1 MDVNPRPSHVPTLD
15 RGSGTPSAA
24 TGMHAVA
31 ERDVLYRDN
40 LEHRQHPCKLRH
52 DDIDASTP
60 VSVLGLEQITI
71 SRLYRAGY
79 VRLRQLLA
87 ASVEELWRSIGRH
100 GITDILHQLEIQGLA
115 LQPLND
121 YERWRLGLVDRDG
134 IQVDITLDSQIAD
147 LWPKLGL
154 ALTELLQKRGLHRV
168 ADLAPR
174 DEAELLVLY
183 RLGKNNL
190 RKIHGVLEDLSYRAD
205 GQHLARLRR
214 AMQLIAAR
222 SEGRRS
228 EAGID
233 AHGRADTPA
242 IDNSTRQGSDSAP
255 DPGERHAER

>member
-1 MDVNPRPSHVPTLD
+1 MMPRP
-15 RGSGTPSAA
+15 TPSVPKPDPGIGP
-24 TGMHAVA
+24 GMTLSTPHAVA

-40 LEHRQHPCKLRH
+40 LEHRDHPRKLRH
-52 DDIDASTP
+52 EDIDASTP

-79 VRLRQLLA
+79 VRLQQLLDT
-87 ASVEELWRSIGRH
+87 SVEELWRSIGRH
-100 GITDILHQLEIQGLA
+100 GITDILRRLEFQGLA

-121 YERWRLGLVDRDG
+121 YERWRLGMIDRNG
-134 IQVDITLDSQIAD
+134 IHVDITLDSQVAD

-190 RKIHGVLEDLSYRAD
+190 RKIHDVLEELSLRAD
-205 GQHLARLRR
+205 GEHLSRLHR
-214 AMQLIAAR
+214 AMQLIATRSDAR
-222 SEGRRS
+222 RPEPGSRGIGRHGPRS
-228 EAGID
+228 SPGADESSPGM
-233 AHGRADTPA
+233 RAEPGNRD
-242 IDNSTRQGSDSAP
+242 
-255 DPGERHAER
+255 GER